1 MISEDTVRQTD
12 EALSGLTEKETRKLI
27 RNFQRK
33 QEPLLVYIAAVI
45 EREGLNEDEQDLL
58 TSSTILSWRIMHDA
72 FPKLKVVSMEEIED
86 ADNKLF
92 STLEK
97 FDEMSEDQQMHFGT
111 KVLAEYPERELLGYL
126 SEKVMA
132 AKEIREDARGL
143 IFLILKNVL
152 DLLIHAKN

>member
-1 MISEDTVRQTD
+1 MISEDQVRQAD
-12 EALSGLTEKETRKLI
+12 EALAGMTERDTRKLI
-27 RNFQRK
+27 RNFQKK

-45 EREGLNEDEQDLL
+45 EREGLNEGEQDLL
-58 TSSTILSWRIMHDA
+58 TTATILSWRVMQDA
-72 FPKLKVVSMEEIED
+72 FPKLKKLTMEEIED

-92 STLEK
+92 STLEH
-97 FDEMSEDQQMHFGT
+97 FDGMNQDQQMQFGT

-132 AKEIREDARGL
+132 AEEIREDAKGL

-152 DLLIHAKN
+152 DLLIQATN